1 MQHLLTFPIR
11 RKSLWVRK
19 RNYLLHIVN
28 IPNIPNIPTY
38 YYTHTILSTTFC
50 CRYYVYVCMCVQGN
64 RKSRKIG
71 TFTFCCRYLRFP
83 AHIDFSHRNSEQN
96 V

>member
-1 MQHLLTFPIR
+1 MR

-19 RNYLLHIVN
+19 KNYLIHIVY
-28 IPNIPNIPTY
+28 IPTIPTIPTY
-38 YYTHTILSTTFC
+38 YYTHTTLSITFC
-50 CRYYVYVCMCVQGN
+50 YRYMDIYVYICRDH

-71 TFTFCCRYLRFP
+71 TFTFCRRYLNFL
-83 AHIDFSHRNSEQN
+83 AHIDFSRRNSEQN

>member
-1 MQHLLTFPIR
+1 MQHLLTFPMR

-19 RNYLLHIVN
+19 KDYLLHIVN

-50 CRYYVYVCMCVQGN
+50 YRYICMYVCMGDTH

-71 TFTFCCRYLRFP
+71 IVTKCTGKSRFL
-83 AHIDFSHRNSEQN
+83 AHIDFSHRNSVQN